1 MLGVVGQLFHAAAFR
16 LVDGLLHGR
25 CYLLGVED
33 NAAVHVA
40 RGAASRL
47 RERAGRA
54 QEALLISIEHRH
66 KRHFGQI
73 QTLAQQVHA
82 HEHAVNAPPQ
92 VFHNLHALQSVHVAV
107 DISRGDAVFQKIVR
121 EFFRHAL
128 GQGRYQDALVGLAG
142 FRDFFHQV
150 VDRVVGGAHLYGR
163 VEQSRGTDHLFHNHA
178 LAFLQFVVG
187 RRGTDVNH
195 LLGHFVE
202 LVEGERAVVQ
212 GGWQAEA
219 IVHERLL
226 ARAVAA
232 VHGAYLRHAD
242 MALVDD
248 DQKVLGEEVQ
258 EAIGARARRASVEV
272 ARVVLNAAAV
282 PQLAYHFDVVLHA
295 LFQPFCFE
303 RLAAGLEVGD
313 LRHEVV
319 LNLPY
324 GKFLCIF
331 RGKEKIGGINLIFLK
346 NINAR
351 AALGINLLDAV
362 DFVAPVSDAD
372 NVVGVGK
379 VDIHAVALDAEVARR
394 GRHVVARIEAG
405 HKAAQEFVEAQ
416 LPPYFQFD
424 DVFVESRGI
433 AHAVNARDGRNY
445 HHVLA
450 AREQRGGSGEAQFVD
465 VLVDGKVFLDISIR
479 GSDIG
484 FGLIVIVVRNVILHR
499 ILGEKAFE
507 LAV

>member
-1 MLGVVGQLFHAAAFR
+1 
-16 LVDGLLHGR
+16 
-25 CYLLGVED
+25 
-33 NAAVHVA
+33 
-40 RGAASRL
+40 
-47 RERAGRA
+47 
-54 QEALLISIEHRH
+54 
-66 KRHFGQI
+66 
-73 QTLAQQVHA
+73 
-82 HEHAVNAPPQ
+82 
-92 VFHNLHALQSVHVAV
+92 
-107 DISRGDAVFQKIVR
+107 
-121 EFFRHAL
+121 
-128 GQGRYQDALVGLAG
+128 
-142 FRDFFHQV
+142 
-150 VDRVVGGAHLYGR
+150 
-163 VEQSRGTDHLFHNHA
+163 
-178 LAFLQFVVG
+178 
-187 RRGTDVNH
+187 
-195 LLGHFVE
+195 
-202 LVEGERAVVQ
+202 
-212 GGWQAEA
+212 
-219 IVHERLL
+219 
-226 ARAVAA
+226 
-232 VHGAYLRHAD
+232 

-258 EAIGARARRASVEV
+258 EAIRARARRASVEV

-324 GKFLCIF
+324 GKFLGIF
-331 RGKEKIGGINLIFLK
+331 RSKEKIGGINLIFLK
-346 NINAR
+346 NIDAR
-351 AALGINLLDAV
+351 AALGIYLLDAV

-394 GRHVVARIEAG
+394 GRNVVARIEAG

-465 VLVDGKVFLDISIR
+465 VLVDGKVFLDIRIR

-499 ILGEKAFE
+499 ILGEKALE
-507 LAV
+507 LAVKLCRERLVVAKHERGLVQLCDDVCNGKRLSRAGNALQHLSRCAGRRTCYKLLYGFGLVARRLISGMEDKAVHCMNAQTRKRVYLSARLLIILLFHNVQHQFVELFLVHEGRRVEHHVAAGVVLREGDAVANAVEAGEERNPAVEAVSQAAVGRCAILEGVHQEAKLLLGALRRET

>member
-1 MLGVVGQLFHAAAFR
+1 M
-16 LVDGLLHGR
+16 
-25 CYLLGVED
+25 
-33 NAAVHVA
+33 
-40 RGAASRL
+40 
-47 RERAGRA
+47 
-54 QEALLISIEHRH
+54 
-66 KRHFGQI
+66 
-73 QTLAQQVHA
+73 
-82 HEHAVNAPPQ
+82 
-92 VFHNLHALQSVHVAV
+92 
-107 DISRGDAVFQKIVR
+107 
-121 EFFRHAL
+121 
-128 GQGRYQDALVGLAG
+128 
-142 FRDFFHQV
+142 
-150 VDRVVGGAHLYGR
+150 VGGAHLYGR
-163 VEQSRGTDHLFHNHA
+163 VEQSRGADHLFHHHA
-178 LAFLQFVVG
+178 FAFLQFVVG
-187 RRGTDVNH
+187 GRGTDVNH

-212 GGWQAEA
+212 GCRQAET

-232 VHGAYLRHAD
+232 VHGAYLRHAHV
-242 MALVDD
+242 ALVDD
-248 DQKVLGEEVQ
+248 NQKVLGEEVQ
-258 EAIGARARRASVEV
+258 EAIRARARRASVEV

-351 AALGINLLDAV
+351 AALGIYLLDAV

-416 LPPYFQFD
+416 LPPNFQFD

-433 AHAVNARDGRNY
+433 AHAVDARHRRNY

-465 VLVDGKVFLDISIR
+465 VLVDGKVFLDISIC

-499 ILGEKAFE
+499 ILGEKALE